1 MADHNKRMVLTITNK
16 DGETVAR
23 VPVIDYA
30 LLSKE
35 YYEQAYHHPMT
46 AQEFLDREDEYSM
59 TFFLDANKKW
69 ISTSILIHSWRIV
82 LDDVELGAK

>member
-1 MADHNKRMVLTITNK
+1 
-16 DGETVAR
+16 
-23 VPVIDYA
+23 
-30 LLSKE
+30 
-35 YYEQAYHHPMT
+35 MT